1 MSKTRD
7 LADSAVIINYLDNVT
22 SDVQS
27 QLDAK
32 ISTSDTSVAKYAD
45 TTANFTGDLQING
58 ASVATESYVAGE
70 VSALVASAPATLD
83 TLNELATALGNDADF
98 ATTVTTNLGLKANAS
113 DVNTSLALKV
123 NVADIPASVGYLN
136 IPPVGTKTGAYT
148 LAKADVGKYVQ
159 LGTGASITIPNGV
172 FAEGDVVS
180 LFNNNAANIT
190 VTCSITTAYKAG
202 DDGDNNSFAIKPRG
216 IVSVLFLSA
225 SVCVFTGN
233 IA

>member
-7 LADSAVIINYLDNVT
+7 IADSAVIINYLDNVT

-32 ISTSDTSVAKYAD
+32 ISTSDTSVAKYTD

-70 VSALVASAPATLD
+70 VSALVAAAPATLD

-98 ATTVTTNLGLKANAS
+98 ATTITNSLSLKAN
-113 DVNTSLALKV
+113 T
-123 NVADIPASVGYLN
+123 ADLPSSVGYLN
-136 IPPVGTKTGAYT
+136 IPPVGTQTGAYT
-148 LAKADVGKYVQ
+148 LTTADVAKYVQ
-159 LGTGASITIPNGV
+159 IGTGGSVTIPDGV

-180 LFNNNAANIT
+180 LFNNTAANVT

-216 IVSVLFLSA
+216 IVSVLFIS
-225 SVCVFTGN
+225 STVCVFTGN